1 MDPAKPFDP
10 WAQFAEMQA
19 LMAAGFPPYKAMM
32 GGLSSR
38 YEAIDPVVQEI
49 AILATMHNLAS
60 MLQNPEAIKA
70 AINAALADRAKTLAK
85 PG

>member
-1 MDPAKPFDP
+1 MDPSKPFDS

-19 LMAAGFPPYKAMM
+19 LMAGGFSPYKAMM
-32 GGLSSR
+32 GALPVR
-38 YEAIDPVVQEI
+38 YEAASPVVQEI

-60 MLQNPEAIKA
+60 MLQNPEALNA
-70 AINAALADRAKTLAK
+70 AINEALADRAKALAK